1 MFPLTGGTEPDS
13 RDFEGFGT
21 SIWSN
26 SADQSTIFFVFIL
39 VFSGGL
45 PMLWEGQV
53 NGLFSPVAV
62 NSSLKTARRYRLDLS
77 CGPAGN
83 GAVIEGLREG
93 DAGGFEE
100 CH

>member
-1 MFPLTGGTEPDS
+1 
-13 RDFEGFGT
+13 
-21 SIWSN
+21 
-26 SADQSTIFFVFIL
+26 
-39 VFSGGL
+39 
-45 PMLWEGQV
+45 MLWEGQA

-62 NSSLKTARRYRLDLS
+62 NSPLKTARRYRLDLS

-83 GAVIEGLREG
+83 GAFIEGLREG